1 MNARSTNGSTALQSQ
16 PLNCDIPR
24 LFIAAT
30 RQNDGKTTTSLGLF
44 AALRQ
49 RFDRVGY
56 IKPIG
61 QRFID
66 VEGLMI
72 DEDSFLLN
80 SIYDVEVPIEAMSPV
95 AIDTT
100 FTRRFLDDPEKTRP
114 VLVDKIVRAFDR
126 TAYQKDAVI
135 IEGSG
140 HAGVGAICDLS
151 NAQVAKLLG
160 AKAVIVSR
168 GGIGKPVDEIALNLA
183 LFEKY
188 NVEVIGVIINKVL
201 PDKYDVIET
210 YTRKA
215 LERIGI
221 PLLGVLPEM
230 NELAAPNLGQVVEET
245 NGRWLNARQIGVNA
259 RINKVIV
266 GAMTARGVIDNLHAG
281 TLIIVPGDRD
291 DVLLATLASLAMDD
305 SPRIAGLVLTR
316 NLLPHPKLMEMLAH
330 TDIPIVICREESYAV
345 ASKIHSMTVKTQPH
359 DLDKIPL
366 IKDLIMRHVDLDRLL
381 PKL

>member
-1 MNARSTNGSTALQSQ
+1 MNARSTNGPTALQSH

-100 FTRRFLDDPEKTRP
+100 FTRRYLDDPERTRP

-160 AKAVIVSR
+160 AKAIIVSR

-183 LFEKY
+183 LFQKY
-188 NVEVIGVIINKVL
+188 DVEVIGVIINKVL

-215 LERIGI
+215 LKRIGI

-245 NGRWLNARQIGVNA
+245 NGRWLNARQIGVNT

-266 GAMTARGVIDNLHAG
+266 GAMTARGVIDNLHTG

-291 DVLLATLASLAMDD
+291 DVLLATLASLAMDN

-330 TDIPIVICREESYAV
+330 TEIPIVICREESYAV

-366 IKDLIMRHVDLDRLL
+366 IKDLIMRHVDLDKLL